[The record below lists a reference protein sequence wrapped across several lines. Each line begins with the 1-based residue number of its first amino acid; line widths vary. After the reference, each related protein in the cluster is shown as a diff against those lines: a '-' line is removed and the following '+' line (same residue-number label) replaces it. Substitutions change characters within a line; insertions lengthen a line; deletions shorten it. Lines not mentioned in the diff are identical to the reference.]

1 MPEPKKFK
9 NALKGMTY
17 ADFSRRMRDE
27 AFARRVVLDNAAYL
41 ALIKNGWV
49 QSWPG
54 AITSMAGPVFLV
66 AGVLALA
73 FLPYY
78 IGGVLLAAAP
88 MSFAMSRY
96 LTKQAI
102 WREFRGEGKLPVSE
116 VERLYDI
123 AVENDFIWKYEED

>member
-1 MPEPKKFK
+1 MPFK
-9 NALKGMTY
+9 
-17 ADFSRRMRDE
+17 
-27 AFARRVVLDNAAYL
+27 RRVGGL
-41 ALIKNGWV
+41 
-49 QSWPG
+49 
-54 AITSMAGPVFLV
+54 
-66 AGVLALA
+66 VLALA